1 MNSIPRFNR
10 NYELKVRA
18 LGGEITMLPPLR
30 VNFSADKSIRGGLN
44 KMQLQIYN
52 LEERKRL
59 TMVRDAEDRTV
70 VPLQLKVGY
79 QDTMELIFKGTI
91 HRGSNA
97 RQGADIVT
105 TIECLD
111 GGFDFINSFTSR
123 TVEGG
128 RRAIDAALSDMPNT
142 GTGKITDRPTLTRP
156 KVLVGNSAKLISDTV
171 GPDETWYIEN
181 EQLYII
187 KNDEVVS
194 RFIPVVSAQTGLIST
209 PERESQQVTFKTLM
223 NPAVKIGQRCKLVSE
238 TAPHL
243 NGVYRIETI
252 NYSGD
257 NFGSDWTQT
266 VTGTLAANVKVL

>member
-1 MNSIPRFNR
+1 MSSIPRFNR
-10 NYELKVRA
+10 NYELKIRA
-18 LGGEITMLPPLR
+18 LGGEVTILPPLR
-30 VNFSADKSIRGGLN
+30 IGFNADKSIRGGLN
-44 KMQLQIYN
+44 KLQLQIYN

-59 TMVRDAEDRTV
+59 ALVRDAEDRSV
-70 VPLQLKVGY
+70 IPLQLKVGY

-128 RRAIDAALSDMPNT
+128 RRAVDAALADMPNT

-156 KVLVGNSAKLISDTV
+156 KVLVGNSAKLIDDTI

-187 KNDEVVS
+187 KNNEVVS

-209 PERESQQVTFKTLM
+209 PERESNQVTFKTLM
-223 NPAVKIGQRCKLVSE
+223 NPAVKIGQRCKLVSS

-243 NGVYRIETI
+243 DGVYRIETI

-257 NFGSDWTQT
+257 NFGSDWTQI
-266 VTGTLAANVKVL
+266 VTGTLAGDVKVL